1 MTRRALASLLAL
13 TTALAGCVDLAPK
26 YARPV
31 SAAPSAGFPQGLAY
45 PPTAEGRASDLA
57 WRDFVRDAR
66 LAHVIALALDNNR
79 DLRTAV
85 IDIRESR
92 ALYRVQRAD
101 LFPTLTGD
109 LSYVREH
116 SPSGLSGVSGVATGG
131 TTTAGTGSTVGSGTA
146 TTGGGTSTGA
156 GVGGGSAASA
166 SGVSGD
172 FSIYSATLGVSSYE
186 IDLWGR
192 VRNLSKQAFEQVLAA
207 EENQRAV
214 RISLIS
220 EVVTDWSTYAAD
232 LQRANVDEQTVAADQ
247 QTLAITQA
255 RFDRGIASELD
266 VRQAQTALEQAR
278 TDLLA
283 ATTLY
288 SQDTN
293 ALTLLVGSPVPPEF
307 LPTAQDALP
316 PTLSDVPTGLA
327 SAVLLDRPDVL
338 QAEHQLK
345 GYNADIGA
353 ARAAFF
359 PTVTLTSSAG
369 AESLGLSS
377 LFSTAAGTWTV
388 APALSLPIFDWGRN
402 KGNLQYVKAERDA
415 AVANYEKT
423 VQTAFRETAD
433 ALAQR
438 GTAVAQVESQERLVE
453 AASVSLKLSQARY
466 RTGIDPFL
474 TTLDAQRTL
483 LTAQQGLIAARL
495 QRATNLVTL
504 YRALGGG
511 VR

>member
-1 MTRRALASLLAL
+1 MRRALPALLAL
-13 TTALAGCVDLAPK
+13 STAVAGCVDLAPK
-26 YARPV
+26 YARPP
-31 SAAPSAGFPQGLAY
+31 SAAPSPGFPQGAAY
-45 PPTAEGRASDLA
+45 IPTADGKAADLA
-57 WRDFVRDAR
+57 WGDFVRDDR
-66 LAHVIALALDNNR
+66 LKKIIALALENNR

-85 IDIRESR
+85 IDIAEAR

-101 LFPTLTGD
+101 LFPSVSGD
-109 LSYVREH
+109 LSYTREH
-116 SPSGLSGVSGVATGG
+116 SPSGLGGVGAVTTGAS
-131 TTTAGTGSTVGSGTA
+131 TAGTGSTVGSGTA
-146 TTGGGTSTGA
+146 TTGTTGTGAGA
-156 GVGGGSAASA
+156 GVGTGASAAA
-166 SGVSGD
+166 FSGD
-172 FSIYSATLGVSSYE
+172 FNIYSASLGVSAYE

-192 VRNLSKQAFEQVLAA
+192 VRNLTKQAFEQILAA
-207 EENQRAV
+207 QENSRAV

-220 EVVTDWSTYAAD
+220 EVVTDWLTYAAD
-232 LQRANVDEQTVAADQ
+232 LQRAQVDQETVKADEQTLQ
-247 QTLAITQA
+247 ITQA
-255 RFDRGIASELD
+255 RFDRGVAGELD

-288 SQDTN
+288 AQDVN
-293 ALTLLVGSPVPPEF
+293 ALTLLVGAPVAPEL
-307 LPTAQDALP
+307 LPAAQDALP
-316 PTLSDVPTGLA
+316 PTLADVPTGLD

-338 QAEHQLK
+338 RAEHQLK

-359 PTVTLTSSAG
+359 PTVTLTTSVG
-369 AESLGLSS
+369 AESLSLSN
-377 LFSTAAGTWTV
+377 LFKAGSGAWTV
-388 APALSLPIFDWGRN
+388 APALSLPIFDGGRN

-438 GTAVAQVESQERLVE
+438 GTAVAQIDSQSRLVD
-453 AASVSLKLSQARY
+453 AASASLKLSQARY
-466 RTGIDPFL
+466 RSGIDPFL
-474 TTLDAQRTL
+474 NTLDAQRTL

-495 QRATNLVTL
+495 QRAVNLVTL

>member
-1 MTRRALASLLAL
+1 MTLRRALPILLAL
-13 TTALAGCVDLAPK
+13 STALAGCVDLAPK
-26 YARPV
+26 YVRPP
-31 SAAPSAGFPQGLAY
+31 SAAPSAGWPQGSAY

-57 WRDFVRDAR
+57 WGEFVRDDR
-66 LAHVIALALDNNR
+66 LKKVIALALADNR

-85 IDIRESR
+85 IDIREAR

-101 LFPTLTGD
+101 LFPTVNGD

-116 SPSGLSGVSGVATGG
+116 SPAGLSGVSGVTGG
-131 TTTAGTGSTVGSGTA
+131 GATAGTGSTVGSGTA
-146 TTGGGTSTGA
+146 TTGGGTGAGAGAAGATGA
-156 GVGGGSAASA
+156 T
-166 SGVSGD
+166 GVSGD
-172 FSIYSATLGVSSYE
+172 FSLYTASLGVSAYE

-207 EENQRAV
+207 QENSRAV

-220 EVVTDWSTYAAD
+220 EVVTDWVTYAAD
-232 LQRANVDEQTVAADQ
+232 LQRAKVDEDTVAADT

-266 VRQAQTALEQAR
+266 VRQAQTALEQAQ
-278 TDLLA
+278 TDFLA

-288 SQDTN
+288 AQDAN
-293 ALTLLVGSPVPPEF
+293 ALTLLVGAPVSPDL

-316 PTLSDVPTGLA
+316 PTLADAPAGLS

-359 PTVTLTSSAG
+359 PTVTLTSSVG

-377 LFSTAAGTWTV
+377 LFKSGSGTWTV

-402 KGNLQYVKAERDA
+402 KGNLQYVRAERDA
-415 AVANYEKT
+415 AVAAYEKA

-438 GTAVAQVESQERLVE
+438 GTAVAQIGSQERLVD
-453 AASVSLKLSQARY
+453 AASASLKLSQARY

-474 TTLDAQRTL
+474 NTLDAQRTL
-483 LTAQQGLIAARL
+483 LAAQQGLIAARL
-495 QRATNLVTL
+495 QRAVNLVTL
-504 YRALGGG
+504 YRVLGGG